1 MQRSTDRVTA
11 EINANQRHIQR
22 TPFISSSSANTST
35 SSLDTQSSRLSRK
48 SSTHR
53 NHRNHHHSD
62 SLYQNQPDALV
73 RKSSSHRSTG
83 AMLDGGNNDLMRKT
97 SFHHSN
103 QLSRKN
109 SAHDSSKLTRQSSLR
124 YDNLAQQQTDKE
136 KEKEDRRRKRNRESA
151 RRARERERSE
161 RELMEHAYDAN
172 EVRIKQL
179 EDIVDELSSELRRH
193 NTISTSRPHSGSRS
207 IYTHGNNNITNVTSN
222 GASHSGDGNMNVQ
235 DERPSWFGAAF

>member
-1 MQRSTDRVTA
+1 MTA
-11 EINANQRHIQR
+11 EINANQRHSQR
-22 TPFISSSSANTST
+22 TPFVSTSSANTSS

-53 NHRNHHHSD
+53 HHRHNHHSD
-62 SLYQNQPDALV
+62 LLFQNQPDALV

-83 AMLDGGNNDLMRKT
+83 AVLDGGNNDVMRKA
-97 SFHHSN
+97 SFHNSN

-109 SAHDSSKLTRQSSLR
+109 SAHDTSKLTRQSSLR
-124 YDNLAQQQTDKE
+124 HDNLAQQQSDKE

-207 IYTHGNNNITNVTSN
+207 IYSHGNNNISNVTAN
-222 GASHSGDGNMNVQ
+222 GTPHGGDGNLNMQ